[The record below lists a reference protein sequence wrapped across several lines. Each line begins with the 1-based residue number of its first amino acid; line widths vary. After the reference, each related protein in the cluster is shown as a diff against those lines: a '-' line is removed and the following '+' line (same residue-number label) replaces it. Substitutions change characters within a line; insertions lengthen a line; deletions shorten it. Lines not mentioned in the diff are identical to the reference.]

1 MQTIERNW
9 KAMVIKRHFSRKE
22 LYKRMAMR
30 EIARGMP
37 FFEVK
42 EKYNLSIEDL
52 EDLESRMTSVLIM
65 VLPINEGGE

>member
-1 MQTIERNW
+1 
-9 KAMVIKRHFSRKE
+9 MVIKKHFSRKE

-37 FFEVK
+37 FFEIK

-52 EDLESRMTSVLIM
+52 EDLETRMTSMINS
-65 VLPINEGGE
+65 VLPINKSRG